1 MITYN
6 LKTSNLTHE
15 VLKKQISS
23 FQLEKYFEK
32 SEEESLSNNQIIE
45 IIFKKNPNVRLVN
58 IQKDML
64 EKTLET
70 NKNFQGN
77 YKVKIFNYNF
87 YFIK

>member
-45 IIFKKNPNVRLVN
+45 IIFKKT
-58 IQKDML
+58 QM
-64 EKTLET
+64 
-70 NKNFQGN
+70 
-77 YKVKIFNYNF
+77 
-87 YFIK
+87 